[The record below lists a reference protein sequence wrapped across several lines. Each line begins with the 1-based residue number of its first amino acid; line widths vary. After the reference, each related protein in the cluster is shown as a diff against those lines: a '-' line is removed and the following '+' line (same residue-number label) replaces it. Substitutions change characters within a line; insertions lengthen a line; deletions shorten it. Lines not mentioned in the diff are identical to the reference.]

1 MRARCS
7 ERAAGEDARI
17 TRDGGPVPGE
27 ACVSTP
33 PGMSVG
39 VTRACQWIRQES
51 PLFGGAPQLL

>member
-7 ERAAGEDARI
+7 ERAAGKDAR
-17 TRDGGPVPGE
+17 TNQGGGPVPGE

-39 VTRACQWIRQES
+39 VTRACQWIRQGS
-51 PLFGGAPQLL
+51 PLFGGAPYLP